1 MSLYRCTT
9 DARAGDA
16 AAVDRDFVKRA
27 RNYRMG
33 SGMHDDDLAL
43 VGNIS
48 IQGFPGLCD
57 PEFRT
62 TAQPQRDLDVSAEVA
77 WDRNWAETR

>member
-1 MSLYRCTT
+1 
-9 DARAGDA
+9 
-16 AAVDRDFVKRA
+16 
-27 RNYRMG
+27 MG

-77 WDRNWAETR
+77 WDRNWAETP